1 MGATKWPPN
10 PQAFGAP
17 RHSRGAPL
25 VRGACSGAPKWPPNP
40 QAFGAPRRSRG
51 APLVRVACS
60 GAPKWPPNPLLAGGE
75 LHVLELDRLAVD
87 AARGRRDPAGE
98 LARLHHRRHEAR
110 HVGLVLRRRQPLVLA
125 GVPFGLTDDAAVG

>member
-1 MGATKWPPN
+1 MAPK

-17 RHSRGAPL
+17 RLSL
-25 VRGACSGAPKWPPNP
+25 
-40 QAFGAPRRSRG
+40 G
-51 APLVRVACS
+51 APLVRVACWGAPKWPPTPQS
-60 GAPKWPPNPLLAGGE
+60 FGAPRRSGGAPLVRVAWWGAPKWPPNPLLAGGE

-110 HVGLVLRRRQPLVLA
+110 HVGLVLRRRQPVVLA
-125 GVPFGLTDDAAVG
+125 GVPFGLADDAAVG